1 MQRNVSLLGTHLP
14 FRIGMQNHASSPS
27 RTVAG
32 FTLIE
37 LVTTL
42 LIFGILAGIA
52 APKMN
57 TYIERQKTRRV
68 LDTVATDLA
77 QARILAIR
85 QGSRVDVQL
94 HSSNH
99 YSVGV
104 VGSSNRKEV
113 RLAQTYPGV
122 ALVMPAPSIV
132 FDSRGLVRSGN
143 GAITVSIN
151 GKTDALDLSVTGRV
165 YRAY

>member
-1 MQRNVSLLGTHLP
+1 LQGNVSRPGTHLP
-14 FRIGMQNHASSPS
+14 FRIGMQNYASSPKRS
-27 RTVAG
+27 NAG

-37 LVTTL
+37 LITTL
-42 LIFGILAGIA
+42 LIFAILAGIA

-57 TYIERQKTRRV
+57 NYIERQKTRRV

-77 QARILAIR
+77 QARVLAIR
-85 QGSRVDVQL
+85 QGNRVDVQL

-104 VGSSNRKEV
+104 VGSANRKQV

-122 ALVMPAPSIV
+122 ALVMPATSIV